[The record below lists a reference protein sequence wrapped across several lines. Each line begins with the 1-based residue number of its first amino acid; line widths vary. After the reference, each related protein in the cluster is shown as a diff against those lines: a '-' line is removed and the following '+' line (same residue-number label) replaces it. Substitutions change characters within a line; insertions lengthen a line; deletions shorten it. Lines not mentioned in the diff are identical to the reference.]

1 MKNGIPEA
9 RQNGKHRGSVQNKTT
24 NTSWNMATFPLVSLL
39 MRSLLDEP
47 NNRNLSFLDDD
58 NGLVVGQET
67 TGFVIAH
74 AILSVASFIAIIQG
88 VYETRRKHYLYD
100 RHSLRYFFPWAAF
113 CQMVENLVLVI
124 DVSGTDLPKPLVY
137 IIYILESSLAP
148 CLLLSTFDVTYS
160 IHKTRHIPFCGVYD
174 GHTNTPNPG
183 CTLALKMSM
192 RILALALVSLSILTN
207 FNLLSTTSPYAGR
220 AGWYWLVTEPWDVSH
235 IHVLLELIP
244 IGVTSLATFYF
255 SIVLWRYGTSYSMVV
270 HASPLNPWFSPFF
283 GTLALMGGQWSGP
296 KWFPLLSNLGIFL
309 FVESILLVFMEVN
322 KDMEAAT
329 ELRNFLGAVGDKASE
344 VRKKKSHRKNIV
356 SDECDPTSDANTG
369 NKEYIIQGQSGEVEM
384 TTFIPI

>member
-1 MKNGIPEA
+1 
-9 RQNGKHRGSVQNKTT
+9 
-24 NTSWNMATFPLVSLL
+24 

-47 NNRNLSFLDDD
+47 YYRQLSFLDDD
-58 NGLVVGQET
+58 TGLVVREET

-74 AILSVASFIAIIQG
+74 AILSLASFIAIIQG

-124 DVSGTDLPKPLVY
+124 DISSSGDLPKPIMYTV
-137 IIYILESSLAP
+137 YILESSLAP
-148 CLLLSTFDVTYS
+148 CLLLSTFDVTYC

-174 GHTNTPNPG
+174 GHTNTLNPS
-183 CTLALKMSM
+183 CTLALKISM
-192 RILALALVSLSILTN
+192 RILALALLSLSILTN

-220 AGWYWLVTEPWDVSH
+220 AGWYWLATEPWNISH
-235 IHVLLELIP
+235 VHVLLELIP

-283 GTLALMGGQWSGP
+283 GTLALMGGQWFGP
-296 KWFPLLSNLGIFL
+296 RWFPLLSNLGIFV

-329 ELRNFLGAVGDKASE
+329 ELRNFLGAVGDKSSE
-344 VRKKKSHRKNIV
+344 VSKKKNHRKYTI
-356 SDECDPTSDANTG
+356 SDECDNPSNANTG
-369 NKEYIIQGQSGEVEM
+369 TKEYILQGPSGEVEM
-384 TTFIPI
+384 TTTISTLKQSRSKSAADV